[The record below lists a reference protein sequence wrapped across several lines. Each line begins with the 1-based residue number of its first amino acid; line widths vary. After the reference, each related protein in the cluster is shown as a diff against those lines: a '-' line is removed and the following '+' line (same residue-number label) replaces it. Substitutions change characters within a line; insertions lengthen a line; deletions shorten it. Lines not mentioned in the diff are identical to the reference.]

1 MIKHFIV
8 QRVLNSKVY
17 SSIVYLELETPFKDG
32 SVSFG
37 KDISVFSFKDNYK
50 YDTGIRDRNNI
61 INRIN

>member
-1 MIKHFIV
+1 M
-8 QRVLNSKVY
+8 KVY
-17 SSIVYLELETPFKDG
+17 SSLVYLELETPFKDG